1 MKPLPVG
8 SVSQYDLRNNK
19 TDVLPNCRLR
29 ITKSSFFPST
39 TRNWDN
45 LNPKINNSG
54 NANTFTLLNKNTNI
68 TFISCDRKLNTIHSR
83 IRTMRSSLNLDLH
96 LVNLKPSHAYTCGHG
111 LKTCV
116 HCTMKIE
123 QFCLTH

>member
-1 MKPLPVG
+1 MNALPVG
-8 SVSQYDLRNNK
+8 NVSQYDLRNNN

-29 ITKSSFFPST
+29 ITKSSNFPST
-39 TRNWDN
+39 TRDRDN
-45 LNPKINNSG
+45 LNPEIKNYG

-96 LVNLKPSHAYTCGHG
+96 LVNLKPSHAYICDHG
-111 LKTCV
+111 LKTV
-116 HCTMKIE
+116 YTA
-123 QFCLTH
+123 Q